1 MKVNVMGRGLVPG
14 LKTLAP
20 VRDVDLSEIQI
31 NKILKYRFFQVYQ
44 SSTGKQITN
53 KNLKE
58 FFMTK
63 KVEKKPTVKVSTT
76 KTLLGETIV
85 VESVK
90 EEKEVPV
97 VETKL
102 EDVAPEELPIE
113 VPEDAEVLN
122 VESVE
127 DILKEKEEIEKE
139 SDDENV
145 EEEETEN
152 TESKPYY
159 KKKKRKH

>member
-14 LKTLAP
+14 LKALAP

-63 KVEKKPTVKVSTT
+63 KVEKKPVAKVSTT
-76 KTLLGETIV
+76 KTPLGETIV
-85 VESVK
+85 VEPVK

-139 SDDENV
+139 NYIL
-145 EEEETEN
+145 
-152 TESKPYY
+152 K
-159 KKKKRKH
+159 